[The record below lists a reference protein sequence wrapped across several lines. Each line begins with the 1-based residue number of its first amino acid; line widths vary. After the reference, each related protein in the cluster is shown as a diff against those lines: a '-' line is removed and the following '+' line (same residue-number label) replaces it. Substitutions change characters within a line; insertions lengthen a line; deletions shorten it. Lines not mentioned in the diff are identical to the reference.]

1 VQVAHRV
8 AGVIRISAHGG
19 RTIEPRRRTSPQW
32 PVRRTGDGAPVAAG
46 RSANLSAMAPSRSL
60 GRRLLAV
67 LLAVPALLLL
77 AAAPA
82 FAAAQDPGTGDIGD
96 VHNPAPQSL
105 PVMLGLYVGIP
116 ALGFLIAIL
125 LSMRSGKKSDR
136 YRPGRPWEHDP
147 AWFGTSVEE
156 SQQDQE
162 QRRRAALPGAG
173 GASGQW

>member
-1 VQVAHRV
+1 MQVEPRIGEV
-8 AGVIRISAHGG
+8 TRISAPAG
-19 RTIEPRRRTSPQW
+19 RTRRTRRRTTPPG
-32 PVRRTGDGAPVAAG
+32 PVRRAGDGAPAAAG

-67 LLAVPALLLL
+67 VLAVPALLLVL
-77 AAAPA
+77 AGPA
-82 FAAAQDPGTGDIGD
+82 LAAAQDPGAGDIGD
-96 VHNPAPQSL
+96 VHTPAPQSL

-125 LSMRSGKKSDR
+125 LAGRSGKKSDR

-147 AWFGTSVEE
+147 AWFGA
-156 SQQDQE
+156 SQQELQEDQE

>member
-1 VQVAHRV
+1 
-8 AGVIRISAHGG
+8 
-19 RTIEPRRRTSPQW
+19 
-32 PVRRTGDGAPVAAG
+32 
-46 RSANLSAMAPSRSL
+46 MAPSRPL

-67 LLAVPALLLL
+67 ALAVPALLLV

-82 FAAAQDPGTGDIGD
+82 LAAQPDSGVGDVGD

-125 LSMRSGKKSDR
+125 LSMRSGKKTDR

-147 AWFGTSVEE
+147 AWFGTSLQE
-156 SQQDQE
+156 SQEDQE
-162 QRRRAALPGAG
+162 KRRRAALPGAG